1 MEKAHRLVFNPS
13 LMSPDNL
20 NNSFCTFVDL
30 ASLDNPPALC
40 RSSGRMVL
48 EEARTVIIAK
58 MPKKWMLEWQ
68 LRLPLQ
74 GSPTAPA
81 LTAGPPSWPVRRK
94 EPTACTGTER
104 WLLHCT

>member
-74 GSPTAPA
+74 PA
-81 LTAGPPSWPVRRK
+81 IHESFGLPRIRYCFV
-94 EPTACTGTER
+94 
-104 WLLHCT
+104 LM